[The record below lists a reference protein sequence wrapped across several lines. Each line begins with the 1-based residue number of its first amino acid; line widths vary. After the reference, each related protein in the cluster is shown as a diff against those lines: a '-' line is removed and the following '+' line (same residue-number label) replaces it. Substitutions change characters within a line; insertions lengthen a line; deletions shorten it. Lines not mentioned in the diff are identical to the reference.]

1 LATIGISTTV
11 AALGTRSVSAGSTGR
26 SQALGLVVVIHCRRV
41 RDSVRVEVNDHH
53 TCKVRAAAN
62 EPHRLELRVEVND
75 HHTCKVRAA
84 ANEPHRLKL
93 RVEVNDHHTCK
104 VRAAAN
110 EPHRLKVR
118 VVVPEHHKGKVKTDA
133 NAALGSA
140 FGLIGPVIGKLA
152 IRCD

>member
-26 SQALGLVVVIHCRRV
+26 SQASGLVVVIHCRRV

-53 TCKVRAAAN
+53 RCKVRAAADEPHRLKVRVEVNDHHRCKVRAAAN
-62 EPHRLELRVEVND
+62 EPHRLE
-75 HHTCKVRAA
+75 
-84 ANEPHRLKL
+84 
-93 RVEVNDHHTCK
+93 
-104 VRAAAN
+104 
-110 EPHRLKVR
+110 VR